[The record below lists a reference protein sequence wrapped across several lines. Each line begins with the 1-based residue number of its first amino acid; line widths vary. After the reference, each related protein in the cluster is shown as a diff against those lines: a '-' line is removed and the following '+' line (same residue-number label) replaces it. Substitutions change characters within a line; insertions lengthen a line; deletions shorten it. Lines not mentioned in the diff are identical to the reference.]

1 MDKSHDPVFFIWAH
15 QNASQRGEETEM
27 TLLPIS
33 HSLPCQTL
41 CFSFGCQEI
50 LQMHISEEDQSIG
63 KLLLCGA
70 NGESVRCKNLL
81 DKNVKRLCYIFTFL
95 KYF

>member
-1 MDKSHDPVFFIWAH
+1 MKILRTNHMIQYFLSEPIKMHPKK
-15 QNASQRGEETEM
+15 GEETEM

-33 HSLPCQTL
+33 RSLSCQTL

-50 LQMHISEEDQSIG
+50 LQMHISEEDQSFG

-70 NGESVRCKNLL
+70 NGELVIR
-81 DKNVKRLCYIFTFL
+81 
-95 KYF
+95 

>member
-1 MDKSHDPVFFIWAH
+1 MHPQK
-15 QNASQRGEETEM
+15 GEETEM

-33 HSLPCQTL
+33 RSLPCQTL
-41 CFSFGCQEI
+41 CFPFGCQEI

-81 DKNVKRLCYIFTFL
+81 DKNVKRLATFL
-95 KYF
+95 HF